1 MNDPTLTAAECDALL
16 KLILG
21 TPCRVTVKL
30 NDDFN
35 VNFRKIR
42 HKLGHLADIQD
53 GIPQMVVPDES
64 TGWQ

>member
-1 MNDPTLTAAECDALL
+1 MNDPTLTASECDALL

-21 TPCRVTVKL
+21 TPCRVTDKL

-53 GIPQMVVPDES
+53 GIDQYRVTPYGTVD
-64 TGWQ
+64 